1 MCSRFQIHGRRLV
14 RLGAGDQSFTEH
26 YYPRDSARLGA
37 WYVSALNRHANQIS
51 RDRWCGSGSTIRVRD
66 VP

>member
-1 MCSRFQIHGRRLV
+1 MCLRFPIHGRRLV
-14 RLGAGDQSFTEH
+14 CFEVRDQSLIDH
-26 YYPRDSARLGA
+26 YYLRRGARSD
-37 WYVSALNRHANQIS
+37 VQCVPVRNRHANQIS